1 MKNLDTNPKVNVIN
15 NIHLYKITADNAN
28 HANK

>member
-1 MKNLDTNPKVNVIN
+1 MKNLDTNPTVNVIN
-15 NIHLYKITADNAN
+15 IYLYKITADNAN